1 MKKEFSLLKFLEKIT
16 FLEEKFLNFL
26 IESKKINKFNKK
38 EFLITKDILI
48 NEIINE
54 IIPIS
59 DAMET
64 FSKNFKNNQN
74 NEVEI
79 IVLIFKL
86 IKKIFLKFNVNQI
99 SKINIY
105 FNPEIHEA
113 IGTVSDFKKKG
124 IIKNILQTGY
134 IRKNKILRP
143 ALVIV
148 YN

>member
-26 IESKKINKFNKK
+26 IESKKINNYNKE
-38 EFLITKDILI
+38 EFLLTKDVLI

-54 IIPIS
+54 LITIF

-64 FSKNFKNNQN
+64 FAKNFKNNQN
-74 NEVEI
+74 NEIEI

-86 IKKIFLKFNVNQI
+86 IKKIFFKFKIKQI

-113 IGTVSDFKKKG
+113 IGTFSNSKKKG
-124 IIKNILQTGY
+124 LIKNILQTGY
-134 IRKNKILRP
+134 TRNNKILRP

>member
-26 IESKKINKFNKK
+26 IESKKINKYNKE
-38 EFLITKDILI
+38 EFLTTKDILI
-48 NEIINE
+48 NAIINE
-54 IIPIS
+54 LIPIS
-59 DAMET
+59 DAIET
-64 FSKNFKNNQN
+64 FVKNFKNNQN
-74 NEVEI
+74 NEIEI

-86 IKKIFLKFNVNQI
+86 IKKFFFKFKIKQI
-99 SKINIY
+99 SKINVY
-105 FNPEIHEA
+105 FNSEIHEA
-113 IGTVSDFKKKG
+113 IGTYLSYKKKG
-124 IIKNILQTGY
+124 LIKNILQTGY

>member
-16 FLEEKFLNFL
+16 FLEEKFLNFV
-26 IESKKINKFNKK
+26 IESKKINKYNKE
-38 EFLITKDILI
+38 EFLTTKDILI
-48 NEIINE
+48 DEIINE

-59 DAMET
+59 DTMET

-74 NEVEI
+74 NETEI
-79 IVLIFKL
+79 VVLIFKL
-86 IKKIFLKFNVNQI
+86 IKKIFIKFKIKQI
-99 SKINIY
+99 SKINVY

-113 IGTVSDFKKKG
+113 IGTFLNLKKKG
-124 IIKNILQTGY
+124 LIKNILQTGY